1 MFWFLVRFY
10 ASEYNIMTQYLD
22 AVLNGKKR
30 LSEEKIDKLPTSLY
44 RHKTKD
50 EDYWLTR
57 FASGRTVKE
66 FADKR
71 KKDEVTYG

>member
-1 MFWFLVRFY
+1 
-10 ASEYNIMTQYLD
+10 MTQYLNEIL
-22 AVLNGKKR
+22 AGKER
-30 LSEEKIDKLPTSLY
+30 MSEEELDKLPTSLY

-57 FASGRTVKE
+57 FASGRSVKE

-71 KKDEVTYG
+71 KKDEINYV

>member
-1 MFWFLVRFY
+1 
-10 ASEYNIMTQYLD
+10 MTQYLNEIL
-22 AVLNGKKR
+22 AGKER
-30 LSEEKIDKLPTSLY
+30 LSEEKIDKLVTSLY

-66 FADKR
+66 FTDKR

>member
-1 MFWFLVRFY
+1 
-10 ASEYNIMTQYLD
+10 MTQYLNKIL
-22 AVLNGKKR
+22 AGKEQV
-30 LSEEKIDKLPTSLY
+30 SEEKLDKLVTSLY

-57 FASGRTVKE
+57 FASGRSVKE

-71 KKDEVTYG
+71 KKNEVTYGES

>member
-1 MFWFLVRFY
+1 
-10 ASEYNIMTQYLD
+10 MTQYLNEIL
-22 AVLNGKKR
+22 AGKER
-30 LSEEKIDKLPTSLY
+30 LSEEELDKLPTSLY

>member
-1 MFWFLVRFY
+1 
-10 ASEYNIMTQYLD
+10 MTQYLNEIL
-22 AVLNGKKR
+22 AGKER
-30 LSEEKIDKLPTSLY
+30 MSEEELDKLPTSLY

-57 FASGRTVKE
+57 FASGRSVKE

>member
-1 MFWFLVRFY
+1 
-10 ASEYNIMTQYLD
+10 MTQYLNEIL
-22 AVLNGKKR
+22 AGKQR
-30 LSEEKIDKLPTSLY
+30 MSEEKLDKLVTSLY

-57 FASGRTVKE
+57 FASGRSVKE

-71 KKDEVTYG
+71 KKNEVTYGES

>member
-1 MFWFLVRFY
+1 
-10 ASEYNIMTQYLD
+10 MTQYLNEIL
-22 AVLNGKKR
+22 AGKER
-30 LSEEKIDKLPTSLY
+30 LSEEKIDKLVTSLY

-50 EDYWLTR
+50 EDYYLTR

>member
-1 MFWFLVRFY
+1 V
-10 ASEYNIMTQYLD
+10 
-22 AVLNGKKR
+22 
-30 LSEEKIDKLPTSLY
+30 SEEELDKLVTSLY

-50 EDYWLTR
+50 EDYYLTR

-66 FADKR
+66 FTDKR

>member
-1 MFWFLVRFY
+1 
-10 ASEYNIMTQYLD
+10 MTQYLNEI
-22 AVLNGKKR
+22 LTGKER
-30 LSEEKIDKLPTSLY
+30 VSEEELDKLVTSLY

-50 EDYWLTR
+50 EDYYLTR

>member
-1 MFWFLVRFY
+1 
-10 ASEYNIMTQYLD
+10 MTQYLNEIL
-22 AVLNGKKR
+22 AGKERVSK
-30 LSEEKIDKLPTSLY
+30 EKLDKLVTSLY

>member
-1 MFWFLVRFY
+1 
-10 ASEYNIMTQYLD
+10 MTQYLNEIL
-22 AVLNGKKR
+22 AGKER
-30 LSEEKIDKLPTSLY
+30 VSEEELDKLVTSLY

-50 EDYWLTR
+50 EDYYLTR

-66 FADKR
+66 FTDKR

>member
-1 MFWFLVRFY
+1 
-10 ASEYNIMTQYLD
+10 MTQYLNEIL
-22 AVLNGKKR
+22 AGKER
-30 LSEEKIDKLPTSLY
+30 LSEEELDKLPTSLY

-57 FASGRTVKE
+57 FASGRSVKE
-66 FADKR
+66 FTDKR

>member
-1 MFWFLVRFY
+1 
-10 ASEYNIMTQYLD
+10 MTQYLNEIL
-22 AVLNGKKR
+22 AGKQRINEEELN
-30 LSEEKIDKLPTSLY
+30 KLPTSLY

-57 FASGRTVKE
+57 FASSRTVKE

-71 KKDEVTYG
+71 KKNEVTYGES

>member
-1 MFWFLVRFY
+1 
-10 ASEYNIMTQYLD
+10 MTQYLNEI
-22 AVLNGKKR
+22 LTGKER
-30 LSEEKIDKLPTSLY
+30 VSEEELDKLVTSLY

>member
-1 MFWFLVRFY
+1 
-10 ASEYNIMTQYLD
+10 MTQYLNEIL
-22 AVLNGKKR
+22 AGKQR
-30 LSEEKIDKLPTSLY
+30 MNEEELDKLPTSLY
-44 RHKTKD
+44 RHRTKD

-71 KKDEVTYG
+71 KKNEVTYGES

>member
-1 MFWFLVRFY
+1 
-10 ASEYNIMTQYLD
+10 MTQYLNEIL
-22 AVLNGKKR
+22 AGKQRINEEELN
-30 LSEEKIDKLPTSLY
+30 KLPTSLY

-71 KKDEVTYG
+71 KKDEVTYGKS

>member
-1 MFWFLVRFY
+1 
-10 ASEYNIMTQYLD
+10 MTQYLNEIL
-22 AVLNGKKR
+22 AGKER
-30 LSEEKIDKLPTSLY
+30 ISEEELDKLITSLY

-57 FASGRTVKE
+57 FASGRSVKE

>member
-1 MFWFLVRFY
+1 
-10 ASEYNIMTQYLD
+10 MTQYLNEIL
-22 AVLNGKKR
+22 AGKER
-30 LSEEKIDKLPTSLY
+30 MSEEELDKLPTSLY

-57 FASGRTVKE
+57 FASGRGVKE

>member
-1 MFWFLVRFY
+1 
-10 ASEYNIMTQYLD
+10 MTQYLNEIL
-22 AVLNGKKR
+22 AGKER
-30 LSEEKIDKLPTSLY
+30 VSEEKLDKLVTSLY

-57 FASGRTVKE
+57 FASGRSVKE

-71 KKDEVTYG
+71 KKNEVTYGES

>member
-1 MFWFLVRFY
+1 
-10 ASEYNIMTQYLD
+10 MTQYLNEIL
-22 AVLNGKKR
+22 AGKER
-30 LSEEKIDKLPTSLY
+30 ISEEELDKLITSLY

-57 FASGRTVKE
+57 FASGRSVKE

-71 KKDEVTYG
+71 KKDEVTYGKD

>member
-1 MFWFLVRFY
+1 
-10 ASEYNIMTQYLD
+10 MTQYLNEIL
-22 AVLNGKKR
+22 AGKER
-30 LSEEKIDKLPTSLY
+30 LSEEELDKILTSLY

-71 KKDEVTYG
+71 KKDEVTYGKS